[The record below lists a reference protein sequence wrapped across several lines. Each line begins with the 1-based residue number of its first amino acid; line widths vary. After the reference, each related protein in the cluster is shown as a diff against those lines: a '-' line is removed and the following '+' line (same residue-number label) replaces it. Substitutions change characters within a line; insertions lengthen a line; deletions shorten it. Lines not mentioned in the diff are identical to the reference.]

1 MTDNLLRENGF
12 RCLLDAA
19 PDALVVVDRRG
30 DVVAANREAEQR
42 FGWAEADLVG
52 HPIDQL
58 IPPRF
63 QRVHLVQRAS
73 QAASPAIP
81 PSEAPVS
88 LFVRRRDGTEFP
100 VEISQ
105 KRLGAGKDAL
115 ILVTIRDL
123 TEWRRAH
130 ESLFQEKEQA
140 VATLE
145 SIGDAVLTTDA
156 AGMITYMNPV
166 AERLTGWRVV
176 EALGQPVDTVMT
188 LISDAARLPADST
201 AARCL
206 REGCTVTLGDG
217 VLLLRRDGTEVAV
230 ADSAAPIRDRNGGT
244 TGVVLVFHDVTERRR
259 AAHKLSHAAT
269 HDALTGLVNR
279 SEFERRLTRVVAD
292 AADDADAGVEHA
304 LLYLDLDGFK
314 PINDI
319 NGHDAGDELLRQI
332 SALLTGQMRRRDTLA
347 RLGGDEFG
355 ALIEHCPLAEAGA
368 IAEKLRRTVE
378 DFRFGWNNTSFSLG
392 VSIGVVPITAASG
405 RAAAV
410 LRAADAA
417 CYAAKDAGG
426 NRIHVERLQAIPG
439 VLGDTETRRVTHLA
453 RAVDESRF
461 QLYAQRIA
469 PLKPE
474 RPARPRCEILLR
486 LPDEQGGLLTPDAFL
501 PQAERHDLMPAIDHW
516 VVRQTVALL
525 GQWHR
530 EHPQC
535 ELPLCSINLSASSL
549 KEQFVAVVREH
560 LAEHQLPPEA
570 LCFEITEAAAL
581 ANFADTVRLI
591 SLLRETGC
599 GIALEDFGHGLT
611 SFAYLKAL
619 PVDFVKI
626 SGHYVRAVA
635 DDPVFGTLVSAV
647 SQIGV
652 IMGISTIAE
661 QVDSEAVLDKLRVL
675 GVAYAQGTAVAPPAP
690 LADPDGVMAMPC
702 YQRSV

>member
-1 MTDNLLRENGF
+1 MSDKLLQENGF

-19 PDALVVVDRRG
+19 PDPLVVVDRRG

-81 PSEAPVS
+81 PTEAPVS

-105 KRLGAGKDAL
+105 KRLGSGKDAL
-115 ILVTIRDL
+115 IVVTIRDL

-206 REGCTVTLGDG
+206 REGRTVTLGDG
-217 VLLLRRDGTEVAV
+217 VLLLRRDGTEVAI

-279 SEFERRLTRVVAD
+279 GEFERRLTRVVAD
-292 AADDADAGVEHA
+292 AADDVDAGVEHA

-314 PINDI
+314 PINDV

-332 SALLTGQMRRRDTLA
+332 GALLSGQMRRRDTLA

-378 DFRFGWNNTSFSLG
+378 DFASDGTTRASPWASASAWFRSPPPAGERLPCSGPPTPPAMPPRTREATGFMSSGCRRSRASLAIRRLDGSHTSLG
-392 VSIGVVPITAASG
+392 RWT
-405 RAAAV
+405 RAAFSCTRSGLPRSSRSDPHVPGA
-410 LRAADAA
+410 RFCCA
-417 CYAAKDAGG
+417 C
-426 NRIHVERLQAIPG
+426 R
-439 VLGDTETRRVTHLA
+439 T
-453 RAVDESRF
+453 SRG
-461 QLYAQRIA
+461 A
-469 PLKPE
+469 
-474 RPARPRCEILLR
+474 C
-486 LPDEQGGLLTPDAFL
+486 
-501 PQAERHDLMPAIDHW
+501 
-516 VVRQTVALL
+516 
-525 GQWHR
+525 
-530 EHPQC
+530 
-535 ELPLCSINLSASSL
+535 
-549 KEQFVAVVREH
+549 
-560 LAEHQLPPEA
+560 
-570 LCFEITEAAAL
+570 
-581 ANFADTVRLI
+581 
-591 SLLRETGC
+591 
-599 GIALEDFGHGLT
+599 
-611 SFAYLKAL
+611 
-619 PVDFVKI
+619 
-626 SGHYVRAVA
+626 
-635 DDPVFGTLVSAV
+635 
-647 SQIGV
+647 
-652 IMGISTIAE
+652 
-661 QVDSEAVLDKLRVL
+661 
-675 GVAYAQGTAVAPPAP
+675 
-690 LADPDGVMAMPC
+690 
-702 YQRSV
+702 